1 METNQ
6 RRYLTENNETLVV
19 RFIIVVV
26 AYFFVRSIVRNAAKA
41 ATDEAILVGDVNALA
56 AVQIRQAINPSGFGW
71 TMGLDGTNLNKLYE
85 AANSVT
91 DTAKAKQYYNTKFGS
106 DMLLDVQNDTDEE
119 EFKTF
124 IGVLNKT
131 IKPPTTTTTTPNTT
145 TKTKG
150 YYTTAAAQAYEVT
163 LTNGQYST
171 AFKAVGS
178 AFKAGALVSTTAPVQ
193 IIKVSQSGTL
203 YSVFKVKGL
212 IWDSYFMVRK
222 DLIIY
227 KG

>member
-1 METNQ
+1 MET

-19 RFIIVVV
+19 RFVIVVV
-26 AYFFVRSIVRNAAKA
+26 AYFFLRSIVRNANKA
-41 ATDEAILVGDVNALA
+41 ATDEAIIEGDVNALA
-56 AVQIRQAINPSGFGW
+56 AVQIRQAINPWGFSWLIGF
-71 TMGLDGTNLNKLYE
+71 DRTNLNTLYE

-91 DTAKAKQYYNTKFGS
+91 NTAKAKQYYNTKYGS
-106 DMLLDVQNDTDEE
+106 DMLLDVQNDTSEE

-131 IKPPTTTTTTPNTT
+131 IKPPTTTTSTPNTT
-145 TKTKG
+145 SKTKG

-178 AFKAGALVSTTAPVQ
+178 AFKAGYLVSITAPV
-193 IIKVSQSGTL
+193 ITLKGSPSGTL

-212 IWDSYFMVRK
+212 ISDSYFMIRK
-222 DLIIY
+222 DSIIY